1 MPSIIRKVDG
11 VEVATVDRIFIDN
24 KLKIDGSLFTRDEL
38 DLACRHAV
46 DDFKRSN
53 ILFTA
58 KELQEACAASARQAL
73 DQVSKSTPLPQLVV
87 FQPVEQTGDPSE
99 PKESRLDWAKKRTEP
114 VARVCPWISVGYD
127 DQTDP
132 P

>member
-1 MPSIIRKVDG
+1 MPSYLDESMSEYMERVKK
-11 VEVATVDRIFIDN
+11 EKEKERM
-24 KLKIDGSLFTRDEL
+24 SFTRDEL

-46 DDFKRSN
+46 DEFKRLN
-53 ILFTA
+53 LLFTA
-58 KELQEACAASARQAL
+58 KELQEACAASARRAL

-87 FQPVEQTGDPSE
+87 FQPVEQTGDPRE

-127 DQTDP
+127 DQTEP